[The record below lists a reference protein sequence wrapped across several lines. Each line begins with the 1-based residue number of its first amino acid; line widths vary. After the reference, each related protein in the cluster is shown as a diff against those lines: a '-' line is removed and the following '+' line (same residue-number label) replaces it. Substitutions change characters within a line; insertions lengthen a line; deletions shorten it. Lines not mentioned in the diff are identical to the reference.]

1 LRAVAAGAIVR
12 VLASASEET
21 TVKRIVLTAAALV
34 AAALSAAGQGAIAPD
49 ASIFK
54 DTMVDLTWQEVQEA
68 ARAGAIVLLPIAVV
82 EEHGPQLDLSPDIEL
97 ACMHCRFM
105 KRQLERKGV
114 RTLIAPPYYW
124 GINTAT
130 ARFPGSFTVS
140 PATLKAVLADSVGCL
155 KAWGFT
161 KVFYVNLHG
170 DMTHRATLAAS
181 ASELEKSLG
190 IMVRDID
197 QERIAVANE
206 PVYPPRRAG
215 KYAPDYHAG
224 SDETA
229 AMWAFH
235 PERVRKDVA
244 LGLKPASSFANPL
257 GYVGDPASFL
267 AETSIARI
275 QELWAELLAMRI
287 EALLASGK

>member
-1 LRAVAAGAIVR
+1 MGAIVR
-12 VLASASEET
+12 APEEG
-21 TVKRIVLTAAALV
+21 TVRKIALIAAALA
-34 AAALSAAGQGAIAPD
+34 AAALSATGQGAVAPD

-68 ARAGAIVLLPIAVV
+68 ARSGAIVLMPIAVV
-82 EEHGPQLDLSPDIEL
+82 EEHGPQLDLSPDIAL
-97 ACMHCRFM
+97 ACIHCRFM
-105 KRQLERKGV
+105 KRHLERAGV
-114 RTLIAPPYYW
+114 ATIIAPPYYW
-124 GINTAT
+124 GINSAT
-130 ARFPGSFTVS
+130 GRFPGSFSVS
-140 PATLKAVLADSVGCL
+140 PATMKAVLADTVGCL

-170 DMTHRATLAAS
+170 DSLHNATLSAS
-181 ASELEKSLG
+181 AKELEKSLG
-190 IMVRDID
+190 IMVRDIG
-197 QERIAVANE
+197 QERVAVADE
-206 PVYPPRRAG
+206 PAFPPRRAG

-229 AMWAFH
+229 AMWAFY

-267 AETSIARI
+267 AETSQARI
-275 QELWAELLAMRI
+275 QELWAELLALRI